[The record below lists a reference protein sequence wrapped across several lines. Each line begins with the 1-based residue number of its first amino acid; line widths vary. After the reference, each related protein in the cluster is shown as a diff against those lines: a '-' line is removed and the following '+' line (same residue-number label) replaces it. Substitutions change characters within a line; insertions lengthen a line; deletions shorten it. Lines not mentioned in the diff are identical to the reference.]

1 MADEVLVA
9 PIVRP
14 TSTGLRC
21 ARAHLY
27 IEVPEVDGQ
36 GNITGMANVELDLA
50 DPTIPPLALQKVVDT
65 VRAIVKFKGV
75 TV

>member
-21 ARAHLY
+21 ARAILY
-27 IEVPEVDGQ
+27 IEIPEVDGQ
-36 GNITGMANVELDLA
+36 GNVTGTFNVELDLA
-50 DPTIPPLALQKVVDT
+50 DPTIPGPARQQVADV
-65 VRAIVKFKGV
+65 VRAIAQFKGAIQ
-75 TV
+75 